1 MISAVFSGPIM
12 TAALSRFAL
21 AACAGLLAFAGTAGS
36 ARSQGLAVTRATLPN
51 GLRVIAVRDPLAP
64 VALAML
70 NYQVGADEETFAGQ
84 AHALEHM
91 MFRGS
96 ATLSQS
102 QLADIAELLGGF
114 WDADTQSEVTQ
125 FFFMAP
131 SQYLDLLVRMEASR
145 ARDVTLAQSDWNIE
159 RGAIKNE
166 VTQDYSNP
174 LDKLYLETD
183 LAMFA
188 GMPYG
193 NDTLGTLQSFDTQI
207 NSPQLHALYNG
218 WYHPNNAIY
227 VIVGDIDGPSTIKL
241 VEKYFGPIPAAKLPA
256 RRPVHLTPLMRRTIR
271 VDSDQPYTAVGLAYR
286 FPGYRSKDYAAGQI
300 LEDVLSSQRSDLY
313 GLVASGKALEAN
325 FTDFDTHP
333 LAGSA
338 AAIAIV
344 PVATKPADALAMLRS
359 VINSYRKNGVPADLV
374 DAEKR
379 REIAQ
384 AEFKANSIAELGFQW
399 SQAVAVQ
406 GLSSP
411 DDILSAFRSVTVAD
425 VNRVL
430 RTYVVPQ
437 HEIVAIAAPKNPTA
451 VTVAS
456 APVALPNENK
466 PTLLHHDPLPDWAQ
480 AAFANVEVPA
490 STINPVDTTLPN
502 GIRLIVV
509 PQQVS
514 RTVVVSGSIDTNEAM
529 QAPAGKDGVAQIAA
543 ELLPFGTTT
552 YNRLALRAQLDAISA
567 EVTAGTRFSLTALSK
582 DFERGVQL
590 LADEELH
597 PAFPA
602 PGFAAVK
609 QKQLGAVQ
617 GVMTSPE
624 HLAEVAL
631 DKALYPAGDPAQRFA
646 TPESIGS
653 ITLDDVKAYYASVYR
668 PDMTTIVVVGNV
680 DPRQAAD
687 VITKYF
693 GGWTAS
699 GPKPAVELPAVPN
712 NAAASSVVPDKQRIQ
727 SQVQLAQVL
736 SITRT
741 DPDYPILAVANQS
754 FGAGGSS
761 ILFHDVRDVHGL
773 VYDVHTEADF
783 GRKRSTFAIHFES
796 DPSKI
801 QQAQSLIMSD
811 LNALSTTGLQPDE
824 LARGK
829 ASLVSEV
836 PMRVASFRGIAAQL
850 IRFVEFGLPLDQATV
865 DARDEI
871 AVTNDQIIAA
881 VRKWLRANDFVR
893 VILGPAPQ

>member
-1 MISAVFSGPIM
+1 M
-12 TAALSRFAL
+12 TTLFSRFAV
-21 AACAGLLAFAGTAGS
+21 AICAGFLLFASALS
-36 ARSQGLAVTRATLPN
+36 PARSEGLAVTRATLKN
-51 GLRVIAVRDPLAP
+51 GLRVIVVRDSLAP

-70 NYQVGADEETFAGQ
+70 NYRAGANEQSFAGQ

-102 QLADIAELLGGF
+102 QLADIAELLGGY

-125 FFFMAP
+125 YFFMAP
-131 SQYLDLLVRMEASR
+131 SQYLELLMRMEASR
-145 ARDVTLAQSDWNIE
+145 ARGLTLAQSDWNVE

-174 LDKLYLETD
+174 LDNLFRKTD

-188 GMPYG
+188 GTPYG
-193 NDTLGTLQSFDTQI
+193 NDGLGTLHSFDTQV
-207 NSPQLHALYNG
+207 NAPQLHALYNA

-227 VIVGDIDGPSTIKL
+227 VIVGDVDGPATVKL
-241 VEKYFGPIPAAKLPA
+241 VQKYFGSIPAAKLPA
-256 RRPVHLTPLMRRTIR
+256 RRPVHLTPLVPQTIR
-271 VDSDQPYTAVGLAYR
+271 VDSDQPFTAVALAYR

-300 LEDVLSSQRSDLY
+300 LEDVLTSQRSDLY
-313 GLVASGKALEAN
+313 GLVASGKALQAL

-338 AAIAIV
+338 AAIAVV
-344 PVATKPADALAMLRS
+344 PVATKPDDALTMLRG
-359 VINSYRKNGVPADLV
+359 VLNGYRKNGVPAALV

-384 AEFKANSIAELGFQW
+384 AEYKANSIADLGFQW

-411 DDILSAFRSVTVAD
+411 DDILSAYREVTVAD

-437 HEIVAIAAPKNPTA
+437 HEIVAIAAPKNTA
-451 VTVAS
+451 APAVAN
-456 APVALPNENK
+456 APAAAGNENK
-466 PTLLHHDPLPDWAQ
+466 PTLLHHDPLPSWAQ
-480 AAFANVEVPA
+480 AAFANVTVPA
-490 STINPVDTTLPN
+490 STLNPVDRTLPN

-509 PQQVS
+509 PQRVS
-514 RTVVVSGSIDTNEAM
+514 RTVVVSGSIDANEAM
-529 QAPAGKDGVAQIAA
+529 QAPSGQDGVAQVTSQ
-543 ELLPFGTTT
+543 LLPFGTTT
-552 YNRLALRAQLDAISA
+552 YDRLALRAQLDAISA
-567 EVTAGTRFSLTALSK
+567 EVTAGTHFSLTALSN

-602 PGFAAVK
+602 AGFSAVK
-609 QKQLGAVQ
+609 AKALGTVS

-624 HLAEVAL
+624 HLAQVAL
-631 DKALYPAGDPAQRFA
+631 DKALYPANDPAQRFA
-646 TPESIGS
+646 TPASVGS
-653 ITLDDVKAYYASVYR
+653 ITLDDVRNYYASVYR

-680 DPRQAAD
+680 DPQTAAD

-699 GPKPAVELPAVPN
+699 GSKPAVDLPRVPN
-712 NAAASSVVPDKQRIQ
+712 NAAASAIVPDKERIQ
-727 SQVQLAQVL
+727 SQVQLVQVL
-736 SITRT
+736 SIART

-754 FGAGGSS
+754 LGAGGSS

-773 VYDVHTEADF
+773 VYDVHSVADF
-783 GRKRSTFAIHFES
+783 GKQRSTFAIHFES

-801 QQAQSLIMSD
+801 RQAQSLIMAD

-836 PMRVASFRGIAAQL
+836 PMRVASFSGIARQL
-850 IRFVEFGLPLDQATV
+850 AYFVHFGLPLDQATT
-865 DARDEI
+865 DARNEI
-871 AVTNDQIIAA
+871 AVTNGEIIAA
-881 VRKWLRANDFVR
+881 VHKWLRASDFVR